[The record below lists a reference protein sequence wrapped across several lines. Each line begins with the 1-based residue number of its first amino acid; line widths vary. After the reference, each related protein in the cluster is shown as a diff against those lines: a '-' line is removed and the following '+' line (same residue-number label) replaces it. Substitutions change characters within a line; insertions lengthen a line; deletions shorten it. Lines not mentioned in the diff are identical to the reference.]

1 MGYDID
7 LCTLPEHQK
16 EELKC
21 PLCLDI
27 LENPKFITSCGHTYC
42 ERCLDRLILERNVCP
57 GKNLRLLC
65 FKYYKKYLTRLL
77 QTVTFS

>member
-7 LCTLPEHQK
+7 LCTLPQNQK

-42 ERCLDRLILERNVCP
+42 ERCLDALILERNVCP
-57 GKNLRLLC
+57 GKNLNFDVSNLN
-65 FKYYKKYLTRLL
+65 K
-77 QTVTFS
+77 

>member
-7 LCTLPEHQK
+7 LCTLPENQK

-57 GKNLRLLC
+57 GMRFNSNQTRKT
-65 FKYYKKYLTRLL
+65 KKL
-77 QTVTFS
+77 